1 MSLFYEKLCQT
12 LWDCQ
17 EFQGEQSVFWSRL
30 ANAFVDSTSADKCCI
45 LRRLPEVESEV
56 QIIAFAPHSDKLSLP
71 ITLRGDS
78 FDAWLDDCE
87 DKGYAT
93 RSEEPVRAGSAMLV
107 KLEVSEQERCAALL
121 YFEKDLPGDEE
132 DLGGVLRLIAN
143 TPALYI
149 RSQQLGMSQEDVR
162 NCVQTLDILS
172 LLNEQKEYKA
182 MVMALCNE
190 AKWRYHCDRV
200 SLGYHEEPYVR
211 LQAISNMDRFE
222 KKMDIVGQLESV
234 MEECVDQ
241 DEDLLY
247 PAPEGSGFI
256 LRDHETY
263 AKAEGVEHLLSVPL
277 RHGEKTVGAL
287 TFERATEPFRETDV
301 KAARVLADQI
311 ERRVVDMKKQSRWFG
326 ARMLDGI
333 RESLGGLLGYRHTWR
348 KLFAIVGTAVLL
360 TLIFVRVEYRVEAPF
375 ILQSSE
381 ITHVPAPFK
390 GFLSEVLVTVGDRVD
405 ERQPLLKLDTSE
417 LLLERANTLAEIQ
430 RFASQ
435 AEKAEAE
442 RRISDMLI
450 AQAQQKQSQAN
461 LDLLDYRIQRAS
473 VEAPYEA
480 MIVEGDLTDRVGA
493 PVEKGDLLMRMTR
506 MDNLYVE
513 MKADE
518 RDIHDIRNSVN
529 GEFAFNSKPDS
540 HFPFELNRIEPV
552 AMPDSAG
559 NIFYVNGDIQGS
571 VEDWWR
577 PGMSGIAK
585 INAGKRSLLWICTH
599 RLVDFL
605 RLKLWW

>member
-1 MSLFYEKLCQT
+1 MTLFYEKLSQA
-12 LWDCQ
+12 LWECQ
-17 EFQGEQSVFWSRL
+17 EFTGPQATFWSRFAHAL
-30 ANAFVDSTSADKCCI
+30 VEHTSADKSCV
-45 LRRLPEVESEV
+45 LRRSREGDGEV
-56 QIIAFAPHSDKLSLP
+56 QIIAFAPHSEKPSLP
-71 ITLRGDS
+71 VAMRGEA
-78 FDAWLDDCE
+78 FDEWLAECE
-87 DKGYAT
+87 EQGYAT
-93 RSEEPVRAGSAMLV
+93 RKEEPVRSGSAMLL
-107 KLEVSEQERCAALL
+107 KLEVAEGERCSALL
-121 YFEKDLPGDEE
+121 YFEKDLPLDE
-132 DLGGVLRLIAN
+132 DLGGILRLIAN

-149 RSQQLGMSQEDVR
+149 RNQQLQLSQADVR

-190 AKWRYHCDRV
+190 AKRRYNCERV

-211 LQAISNMDRFE
+211 LQAISNLDRFG
-222 KKMDIVGQLESV
+222 KKMDIVGLLESV

-247 PAPEGSGFI
+247 PAPKGSGFI

-287 TFERATEPFRETDV
+287 TFERATEPFLETDV
-301 KAARVLADQI
+301 KAARVLADQV
-311 ERRVVDMKKQSRWFG
+311 ERRVVDMKKQTRWFG
-326 ARMLDGI
+326 ARMLDAV
-333 RESLGGLLGYRHTWR
+333 RDSLGGLLGYRHTWR

-390 GFLSEVLVTVGDRVD
+390 GFLSEVMVKVGDLVN
-405 ERQPLLKLDTSE
+405 EREPLLRLDTSE

-430 RFASQ
+430 RFASE

-450 AQAQQKQSQAN
+450 AQAQKKQSQAN
-461 LDLLDYRIQRAS
+461 LELLDYRIRRAN

-480 MIVEGDLTDRVGA
+480 IIVEGDLTDRIGA

-518 RDIHDIRNSVN
+518 RDIHDITDSVN

-540 HFPFELNRIEPV
+540 HFPFDVIRIEPV

-559 NIFYVNGDIQGS
+559 NVFYVNGDIQGA

-585 INAGKRSLLWICTH
+585 INAGERSLMWICTH